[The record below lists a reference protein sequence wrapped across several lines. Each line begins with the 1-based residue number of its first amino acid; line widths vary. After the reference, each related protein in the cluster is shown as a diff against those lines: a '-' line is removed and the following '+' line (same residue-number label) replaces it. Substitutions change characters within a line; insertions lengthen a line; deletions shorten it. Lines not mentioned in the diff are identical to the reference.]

1 MKNLK
6 SLIFS
11 VLILLISIM
20 SGCQNQN
27 QSKEILEKPISTSVA
42 DLEAI
47 IGQELDSFYT
57 VYQRFD
63 YDWIDFFDDEFTNV
77 FPDTPIRKISKDSTK
92 AIWKGIYDRYDV
104 QLLSYGKPT
113 FITSE
118 DMVISHNSFNE
129 IFINKESQ
137 DTIKN
142 VGTYVVAWKRQPD
155 DSWKIVF
162 ETVQNN

>member
-6 SLIFS
+6 PLPFF

-20 SGCQNQN
+20 SGCQYQKKDRLDKPVNT
-27 QSKEILEKPISTSVA
+27 SVSELETIIEKEI
-42 DLEAI
+42 
-47 IGQELDSFYT
+47 DSFYR
-57 VYQRFD
+57 VYRQFD
-63 YDWIDFFDDEFTNV
+63 YDWIDFFEDEFTNV

-92 AIWKGIYDRYDV
+92 TIWEGIYNRNDV
-104 QLLSYGKPT
+104 QLISRGKPS

-129 IFINKESQ
+129 IFINKQSQ
-137 DTIKN
+137 DTIKIT
-142 VGTYVVAWKRQPD
+142 GTYVVAWRRQPD

-162 ETVQNN
+162 ESVLNN

>member
-1 MKNLK
+1 
-6 SLIFS
+6 
-11 VLILLISIM
+11 M
-20 SGCQNQN
+20 SGCQ
-27 QSKEILEKPISTSVA
+27 SKKKDRLEKPVNTSVY
-42 DLEAI
+42 DLESI
-47 IGQELDSFYT
+47 IEDRIDSFYT
-57 VYQRFD
+57 VYKQFD
-63 YDWIDFFDDEFTNV
+63 YDWIDFFEDEFTNV

-92 AIWKGIYDRYDV
+92 AIWKGIYNRYDV
-104 QLLSYGKPT
+104 QLISHGKPS

-142 VGTYVVAWKRQPD
+142 VGTYVVAWRRQPD

-162 ETVQNN
+162 ESVLNN